1 MMRPGLNVMA
11 PCRVV
16 GEALPGV
23 LASFQPDLV
32 LYDAGV
38 DPHREDLLGKLEL
51 TDAGLMRRELQVGAL
66 LRPLVQPAIGLLV
79 QML

>member
-1 MMRPGLNVMA
+1 MMQPAAVNAVA

-23 LASFQPDLV
+23 LASFKPDLV

-38 DPHREDLLGKLEL
+38 DPHKEDSLGKLAL
-51 TDAGLMRRELQVGAL
+51 SDAGLMRRELQVGAC
-66 LRPLVQPAIGLLV
+66 LRPSSYCG
-79 QML
+79 MC